1 MKKLILFLSTML
13 IFSIL
18 LLHPVTTEAK
28 MCTCR
33 NRYCAYASKNE
44 IEAREKVIKYINQH
58 FRRGKQG
65 KYKNFK
71 VKFIKYKDLTYN
83 KLTKRRLTKIIY
95 VSIDDGFVMNK
106 NFDGLTTDG
115 FYISYR
121 RIDDTLRKGNH
132 IRTYCVYNPRTAYFD
147 DICFRTDRVI
157 NRNKNKTEVKQ
168 AKKIFY
174 KKHKTSYYNS
184 LH

>member
-13 IFSIL
+13 IFSVM

-28 MCTCR
+28 VCTCG

-44 IEAREKVIKYINQH
+44 FEARKRVADYIN
-58 FRRGKQG
+58 RYLKRG

-83 KLTKRRLTKIIY
+83 KLTKRRLKKIIY
-95 VSIDDGFVMNK
+95 VSIDDGFVMNE

-157 NRNKNKTEVKQ
+157 NRNRNKTEVKQ
-168 AKKIFY
+168 AKKIFR
-174 KKHKTSYYNS
+174 KIHKISYYDS
-184 LH
+184 LQ